1 MAAVV
6 AALFWLWFFRGTLGW
21 LLRALVDRGSL
32 NLVLLSC
39 ATAVAIYVGRLHERE
54 GRAEFFSRMARG
66 PHNQPGPLIF
76 AFSTAIAAL
85 CVQRFLDVHTLNA
98 LLFALGSYALL
109 RLYLPPSSWRAGA
122 PLLLL
127 LVFLLPVQGHLD
139 AFVGFPLR
147 VATARCVHDFLA
159 LLHIPSTS
167 AESILVLEN
176 GVAHVDLPCSGVKSL
191 WSGAIFYFAATWLFQ
206 RRMGL
211 LWLLSGFTFAI
222 LLLCANAVRVFILI
236 LLLFVAEQPEF
247 AQRMHVPLGMIGFL
261 AACTIAVLMLR
272 RMPARSTESARPSS
286 NTSEPPLPSRVL
298 FLFAAG
304 LFVLSLLQPRAAKHL
319 PTAQPTQLAPLQ
331 LPSDLTVD
339 ELPLTAGE
347 QSLYFQ
353 HGGVLARKWRFVQT
367 HGQGPSGSL
376 LLVMSR
382 SFRAHHPPEVCLAAS
397 GLAVDG
403 MRRVHVGTTSDAPF
417 TVRMLGIESG
427 ARAAFY
433 WFQSRERTTDSL
445 LMRTLDDIRHRRQA
459 WVLVA
464 VLFDGPQAGDG
475 ASAQALLGR
484 LHQAVA
490 TLLQGVP

>member
-6 AALFWLWFFRGTLGW
+6 AALFWLWFFRGTIGW
-21 LLRALVDRGSL
+21 LLRALTDRGSL
-32 NLVLLSC
+32 NLTLLGC
-39 ATAVAIYVGRLHERE
+39 AAAVAIYVGRLHQRE
-54 GRAEFFSRMARG
+54 GRAALFSRLSRG
-66 PHNQPGPLIF
+66 PRNQTGPLIF

-85 CVQRFLDVHTLNA
+85 CVQRFLDVHTLSA
-98 LLFALGSYALL
+98 LLFAVGSYALL
-109 RLYLPPSSWRAGA
+109 RLYLPHASWRAGA

-127 LVFLLPVQGHLD
+127 LVFLLPIQGHLD

-147 VATARCVHDFLA
+147 VATARCVHDLLS
-159 LLHIPSTS
+159 LLHIRSTS

-206 RRMGL
+206 RRMGV
-211 LWLLSGFTFAI
+211 LWLLSGIAFAI
-222 LLLCANAVRVFILI
+222 VLLCANAMRVFILI
-236 LLLFVAEQPEF
+236 LLLFVAEQPEL

-261 AACTIAVLMLR
+261 AACTIAVLLLR
-272 RMPARSTESARPSS
+272 RMPALSTE
-286 NTSEPPLPSRVL
+286 NTRISPNDSELPLHPRVL
-298 FLFAAG
+298 FVFAAG
-304 LFVLSLLQPRAAKHL
+304 LFALSLLQPRAKQTSA
-319 PTAQPTQLAPLQ
+319 PQPTQLAQLQ
-331 LPSDLTVD
+331 LPGDFTLD

-353 HGGVLARKWRFVQT
+353 RGGVLARKWHFA
-367 HGQGPSGSL
+367 QGPHSGSL

-397 GLAVDG
+397 GLRVDD
-403 MRRVHVGTTSDAPF
+403 MRRVHILGEAPF

-445 LMRTLDDIRHRRQA
+445 LFRTLDDIRHRRQP

-464 VLFDGPQAGDG
+464 VLFDGPQDGDG
-475 ASAQALLGR
+475 ASVQALLRR
-484 LHQAVA
+484 LHLAVA
-490 TLLQGVP
+490 TLLQGAS

>member
-21 LLRALVDRGSL
+21 LLRALGDRGSL
-32 NLVLLSC
+32 NVVLLGC
-39 ATAVAIYVGRLHERE
+39 AAAVAVYVGRLHERE
-54 GRAEFFSRMARG
+54 GRAALFSRLSHG
-66 PHNQPGPLIF
+66 PASQPGALIF
-76 AFSTAIAAL
+76 AFSTAIAAI

-98 LLFALGSYALL
+98 LLFALGTYALL
-109 RLYLPPSSWRAGA
+109 RLYLPPASWLAGA

-147 VATARCVHDFLA
+147 VATARCVHDMLA
-159 LLHIPSTS
+159 LLHIRSTS

-211 LWLLSGFTFAI
+211 VWLLFGSAFAI
-222 LLLCANAVRVFILI
+222 VLLCANAVRVFILI
-236 LLLFVAEQPEF
+236 LLLFVAKQPEL

-261 AACTIAVLMLR
+261 AACTIAVLLLR
-272 RMPARSTESARPSS
+272 RVPARSSEITRSSS
-286 NTSEPPLPSRVL
+286 NDGGPPLHPRLL
-298 FLFAAG
+298 FIFAAG
-304 LFVLSLLQPRAAKHL
+304 LFVLSLLQPRAARHP
-319 PTAQPTQLAPLQ
+319 PTPQPTQLAPLQ
-331 LPSDLTVD
+331 LPIDLTLD

-353 HGGVLARKWRFVQT
+353 HGGVLARKWRFAQGAQT
-367 HGQGPSGSL
+367 GSL

-397 GLAVDG
+397 GLRVDG
-403 MRRVHVGTTSDAPF
+403 MRRVRVEATSAAPF
-417 TVRMLGIESG
+417 SVRMLGIESG

-445 LMRTLDDIRHRRQA
+445 LTRTLDDIRHRRQA

-464 VLFDGPQAGDG
+464 VLFDGPQDAEG
-475 ASAQALLGR
+475 ASVQALLGR

-490 TLLQGVP
+490 KLLQGVP